1 MLTPVALRS
10 RLLST
15 NQYDDARQIL
25 RDIDS
30 LDGHTSFLFGKIN
43 FLMDA
48 TVGFININQNK
59 RVSKLTTISVV
70 FVPLNIIAG
79 IGGMS
84 EFSMMT
90 QGVSW
95 PVAYGAFTVAMGLF
109 GWGTFVTLRW
119 LETRKAGESAR
130 GPSRQARGLEPPG
143 PDATS
148 SPVSARGSRP
158 RSGRCRPAAPPR
170 AIRRTGSCP
179 G

>member
-1 MLTPVALRS
+1 VLDTRRALSFLVRS
-10 RLLST
+10 RLMST
-15 NQYDDARQIL
+15 DQHDDARQIL

-90 QGVSW
+90 QGISW
-95 PVAYGAFTVAMGLF
+95 PLAYGAFMLGMGLI
-109 GWGTFVTLRW
+109 GWGTYVSLRY
-119 LETRKAGESAR
+119 LETRKARKALAAR
-130 GPSRQARGLEPPG
+130 RA
-143 PDATS
+143 
-148 SPVSARGSRP
+148 
-158 RSGRCRPAAPPR
+158 GRE
-170 AIRRTGSCP
+170 G
-179 G
+179 